1 MEKEP
6 LVSIITPLYNSEKFI
21 AETIESVIAQT
32 YENWEMLI
40 VNDCSKDNGVRIV
53 EEYSK
58 KDKRIKLF
66 NNEKNMGVS
75 FTRNR
80 AIDLSNGKYIAFLDS
95 DDLWHKEKLKKQI
108 GMMEEKNISLSYT
121 AYTKINEDGSL
132 RGKIEVPKKVNYK
145 ELLKGNIMGCLT
157 VVAKKDI
164 LKDGKFKQTKQEDYI
179 LWLELLKKI
188 NFSYGLQESLAFY
201 RVLDNSRSSNKVDLV
216 KFNWKIYR
224 EVEKLNLIESI
235 YYFVIY
241 LTRGIRR
248 YMK

>member
-1 MEKEP
+1 MKK
-6 LVSIITPLYNSEKFI
+6 I
-21 AETIESVIAQT
+21 
-32 YENWEMLI
+32 WE
-40 VNDCSKDNGVRIV
+40 
-53 EEYSK
+53 
-58 KDKRIKLF
+58 
-66 NNEKNMGVS
+66 

-179 LWLELLKKI
+179 LWLELLNKVD
-188 NFSYGLQESLAFY
+188 FSYGLQESLAFY
-201 RVLDNSRSSNKVDLV
+201 RVLNNSRSSNKVDLV

-224 EVEKLNLIESI
+224 EIEKLSLIKSI

-241 LTRGIRR
+241 LVRGIIR
-248 YMK
+248 YLK